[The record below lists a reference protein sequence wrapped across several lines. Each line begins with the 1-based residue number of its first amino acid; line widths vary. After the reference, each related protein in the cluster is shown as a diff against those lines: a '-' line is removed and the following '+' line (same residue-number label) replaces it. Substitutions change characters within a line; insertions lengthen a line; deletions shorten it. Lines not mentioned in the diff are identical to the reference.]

1 MRERWYDNYLKVY
14 GKAYDGAAY
23 VELAASIREK
33 IARLQSPHPLVTVSV
48 IGYNEE
54 KHLLACLWALSEM
67 KTRYPIEI
75 IGVDNDSQDKTAEIF
90 QATGVPYFVEKHHSC
105 GSARLCG
112 LRHARG
118 KYHINIDSDTLYP
131 PSYVDCMADVLERD
145 PKVVGVNGTWGYFP
159 TPHTPVW
166 QLWMYEKMR
175 NAYLRMQAIRR
186 PELSVRGLVFAYRTK
201 EALEVGIRTHIIRGE
216 DGALALGL
224 KKLRKKV
231 REVYDDEDD
240 EDENDTIFAPLPVLE
255 EEENPL
261 LNALTEDEK
270 RLFWQKNTIENTQMQ
285 QTAGKMEALHIAN
298 NLAREA
304 GLKNI
309 SRKALEAG
317 MQEAVFRPE
326 QMQEKVIKKEVS
338 GKLGIKGNMEKG
350 KILEAARG
358 IKKVERLGGKEAA
371 KNLDMRD
378 IIKAGE
384 EKLDEIKLA
393 ELILE
398 KSGQDIKKRKKRLQ
412 EGKNNLELKNFKNQS
427 GKEKN
432 AAPKNKEGDLS
443 RRGSDLS
450 R

>member
-175 NAYLRMQAIRR
+175 NVYLRMQAIRR

-224 KKLRKKV
+224 KN
-231 REVYDDEDD
+231 Y
-240 EDENDTIFAPLPVLE
+240 
-255 EEENPL
+255 
-261 LNALTEDEK
+261 
-270 RLFWQKNTIENTQMQ
+270 
-285 QTAGKMEALHIAN
+285 
-298 NLAREA
+298 
-304 GLKNI
+304 
-309 SRKALEAG
+309 
-317 MQEAVFRPE
+317 
-326 QMQEKVIKKEVS
+326 
-338 GKLGIKGNMEKG
+338 G
-350 KILEAARG
+350 KILFLYNAEVRAITGYGTIGMSLWRRFLVRVG
-358 IKKVERLGGKEAA
+358 QIVGKFHLFFTSSKEYKDQESNLID
-371 KNLDMRD
+371 KNRN
-378 IIKAGE
+378 
-384 EKLDEIKLA
+384 
-393 ELILE
+393 
-398 KSGQDIKKRKKRLQ
+398 R
-412 EGKNNLELKNFKNQS
+412 
-427 GKEKN
+427 
-432 AAPKNKEGDLS
+432 
-443 RRGSDLS
+443 
-450 R
+450 